1 MNFLLFRKKTE
12 EDKSLSKKLKEILGF
27 KPRDIEFYKTALR
40 HASAGL
46 INNGKVY
53 NNERLEFVGDAI
65 ISAVISDIL
74 YRKYPKANEGKLSI
88 LRSTIVNRKELNR
101 VACALNINQLLVYKK
116 TMESS
121 MKNMGGNSLEA
132 IVGAVYFDRGYK
144 YCVLFMGKIISN
156 YFDISN
162 IMKKNAD
169 YKSKLLQFVQKHKIN
184 LIISTTENVEGNE
197 KTQHFLSEVCLDG
210 VFLAEGKG
218 WSKKEAEQ
226 IAAMNAL
233 KKLKSYKF

>member
-1 MNFLLFRKKTE
+1 MKFFLFRKKTQ
-12 EDKSLSKKLKEILGF
+12 EDKNLSKKLKVILGF
-27 KPRDIEFYKTALR
+27 KPRDINLYKIALR
-40 HASAGL
+40 HASAG
-46 INNGKVY
+46 IVNNGKIY

-121 MKNMGGNSLEA
+121 MKNMGGNSFEA

-144 YCVLFMGKIISN
+144 YCVLFMDKIISSF
-156 YFDISN
+156 FDINN

-169 YKSKLLQFVQKHKIN
+169 YKSRLLQFVQKHKIN
-184 LIISTTENVEGNE
+184 LIISTAENVEGNE
-197 KTQHFLSEVCLDG
+197 RTQHFLSEVCLDG

-226 IAAMNAL
+226 IASKNAL